1 MSKLSSKI
9 ILQNIED
16 LKKVETSLKSQIELL
31 KTEIDQTEG
40 EDKIGLYNDFKTLE
54 ATKEFVDDALGQLE
68 QLF

>member
-1 MSKLSSKI
+1 M
-9 ILQNIED
+9 QNIED